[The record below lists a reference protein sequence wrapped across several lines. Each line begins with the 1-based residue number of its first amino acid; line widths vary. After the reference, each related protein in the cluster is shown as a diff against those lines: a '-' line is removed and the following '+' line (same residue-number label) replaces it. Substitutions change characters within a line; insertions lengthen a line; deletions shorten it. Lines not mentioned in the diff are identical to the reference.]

1 MHDARSFDSDLM
13 HDSRSFDLDSDL
25 LWSLLMILCMI
36 VLLFRVLI

>member
-1 MHDARSFDSDLM
+1 MHDARSFGSDLM
-13 HDSRSFDLDSDL
+13 HNSRSFDFDSDL